1 MIDKGLHTAQIL
13 VVSLDD
19 EVSQLFNYSFGV
31 TG

>member
-1 MIDKGLHTAQIL
+1 MIDKGPHTAQIL

-19 EVSQLFNYSFGV
+19 EVPELFNYSFRV